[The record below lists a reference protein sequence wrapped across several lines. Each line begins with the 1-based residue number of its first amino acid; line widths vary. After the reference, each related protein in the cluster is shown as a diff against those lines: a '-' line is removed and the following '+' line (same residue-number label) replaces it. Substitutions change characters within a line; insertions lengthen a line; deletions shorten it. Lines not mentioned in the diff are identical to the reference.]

1 MLKACKEFK
10 TAKMLDVWLCWRFFF
25 NKATYFLLNDP
36 PSTLHS
42 RYLSN
47 SASFFTASGDT
58 LGAFGKQIKITLML
72 SRLPWEEKV
81 WENIFVFF
89 LLFKVLR
96 IFIAMPIIIIL
107 VPVKMLFL
115 RRKNYAYMWGQLPP
129 NSALNV

>member
-1 MLKACKEFK
+1 
-10 TAKMLDVWLCWRFFF
+10 
-25 NKATYFLLNDP
+25 
-36 PSTLHS
+36 
-42 RYLSN
+42 LSN